1 MSGTRPPIP
10 GPFGGRPRTVPGVYL
25 SEERRSEI
33 AVTRRTC
40 SRLAVVLVVAFVAAS
55 CSKASPGTSPS
66 SSAGSHDVAAV
77 TATVNRY
84 FGSAIP
90 SSDWAEIARTSTGQ
104 LQEQAKWLAV
114 QDIAPS
120 AGAVGLDIQTLR
132 VISITGTEALVAF
145 DATRTIGDRRVT
157 YGGPV
162 KLIKQNGRWSVADYT
177 RDGRSVAAS
186 VFTHATGMAHQGG
199 VVVNVVG
206 VQLEAGHVDVW
217 VRIHNTTAAQFVW
230 DRPIVIV
237 NESGMQLGRGAL
249 FVSST
254 DTSEGFELMPGV
266 SAFGD
271 FVVDNA
277 TLPLSTTSFTL
288 LVGATSTDTQQPID
302 LSVPVHL

>member
-1 MSGTRPPIP
+1 M
-10 GPFGGRPRTVPGVYL
+10 
-25 SEERRSEI
+25 
-33 AVTRRTC
+33 
-40 SRLAVVLVVAFVAAS
+40 
-55 CSKASPGTSPS
+55 
-66 SSAGSHDVAAV
+66 AAV

-104 LQEQAKWLAV
+104 LQVQAEWLAA
-114 QDIAPS
+114 QDIAPA
-120 AGAVGLDIQTLR
+120 AGAAGLDIQTLR
-132 VISITGTEALVAF
+132 VTSITGTEALVAF
-145 DATRTIGDRRVT
+145 DATRTVGDRSVT

-186 VFTHATGMAHQGG
+186 VFTHAKGVARQGG
-199 VVVNVVG
+199 VVVQVVG

-217 VRIHNTTAAQFVW
+217 VRIHNTTSAQLVW

-237 NESGMQLGRGAL
+237 DDKGMQLGRGAL
-249 FVSST
+249 FVSSA

-266 SAFGD
+266 SVFGD
-271 FVVDNA
+271 FVVDNV

-288 LVGATSTDTQQPID
+288 LAGATNTDTHQTID

>member
-1 MSGTRPPIP
+1 M
-10 GPFGGRPRTVPGVYL
+10 
-25 SEERRSEI
+25 
-33 AVTRRTC
+33 TRRTFP
-40 SRLAVVLVVAFVAAS
+40 RLACAVLLVAFVAAS
-55 CSKASPGTSPS
+55 CSKASTGSSPS
-66 SSAGSHDVAAV
+66 PSAGSQDVAAV

-84 FGSAIP
+84 FSSAIP

-104 LQEQAKWLAV
+104 LQAQAKWLAA

-120 AGAVGLDIQTLR
+120 AGAAGIDIQTLR
-132 VISITGTEALVAF
+132 VTSITGNEALVAF
-145 DATRTIGDRRVT
+145 DATRTVGDRSVT

-162 KLIKQNGRWSVADYT
+162 KLIKQNGRWTVADYT

-186 VFTHATGMAHQGG
+186 VFTHAKGVAHQGG
-199 VVVNVVG
+199 VVVQVVG

-217 VRIHNTTAAQFVW
+217 VRIHNTTSAQLVW

-237 NESGMQLGRGAL
+237 NDKGMQLGRGAL
-249 FVSST
+249 FVSSA

-266 SAFGD
+266 SVFGD

-277 TLPLSTTSFTL
+277 TLPLSTKAFTL
-288 LVGATSTDTQQPID
+288 LAGATNTDSHQTID

>member
-1 MSGTRPPIP
+1 
-10 GPFGGRPRTVPGVYL
+10 
-25 SEERRSEI
+25 
-33 AVTRRTC
+33 
-40 SRLAVVLVVAFVAAS
+40 
-55 CSKASPGTSPS
+55 
-66 SSAGSHDVAAV
+66 VAAV

-104 LQEQAKWLAV
+104 LQVQARWLAA
-114 QDIAPS
+114 QNIAPS
-120 AGAVGLDIQTLR
+120 AEAAGLDIQTLS
-132 VISITGTEALVAF
+132 VTSITGNEALVAF
-145 DATRTIGDRRVT
+145 DATRTVGDRRVT

-186 VFTHATGMAHQGG
+186 VFTHAKGVARQSG
-199 VVVNVVG
+199 VVVQVVG

-217 VRIHNTTAAQFVW
+217 VRIHNTTSAQLVW

-237 NESGMQLGRGAL
+237 DDKGMQLGRGAL
-249 FVSST
+249 FVSSA

-266 SAFGD
+266 SVFGD
-271 FVVDNA
+271 FVVDNV

-288 LVGATSTDTQQPID
+288 LAGATNTDTHQTVD

>member
-1 MSGTRPPIP
+1 M
-10 GPFGGRPRTVPGVYL
+10 
-25 SEERRSEI
+25 
-33 AVTRRTC
+33 
-40 SRLAVVLVVAFVAAS
+40 
-55 CSKASPGTSPS
+55 
-66 SSAGSHDVAAV
+66 AAV

-104 LQEQAKWLAV
+104 LQAQAKWLAA

-120 AGAVGLDIQTLR
+120 AGAAGLDIQTLR
-132 VISITGTEALVAF
+132 VTSITGNEALVAF
-145 DATRTIGDRRVT
+145 DATRTVGDRRVT

-186 VFTHATGMAHQGG
+186 VFTHAKGVAHQGG
-199 VVVNVVG
+199 VVVQVVG

-217 VRIHNTTAAQFVW
+217 VRIHNATSAQLVW

-237 NESGMQLGRGAL
+237 NDKGMQLGRGAL
-249 FVSST
+249 FVSSA

-266 SAFGD
+266 SVFGD
-271 FVVDNA
+271 FVVDNV
-277 TLPLSTTSFTL
+277 TLPLSTNVVHA
-288 LVGATSTDTQQPID
+288 VGWRDEHRHASDDRSQRAGT
-302 LSVPVHL
+302 PVKPRMR